1 MSKALMLYFFMQSE
15 HTLWPYGILA
25 LQKAH
30 AAVFSLVL
38 AIVSN
43 KYGKGGIA
51 IKPCYIGAIRILGR
65 FGVL

>member
-1 MSKALMLYFFMQSE
+1 MSKVLMLYFFMQSE

-30 AAVFSLVL
+30 AAVSLAL
-38 AIVSN
+38 ASVFN

-51 IKPCYIGAIRILGR
+51 IKPCYIGAMRILGR